1 MRIALVIEKLSA
13 RGGREKST
21 AQIAAELARRGHQV
35 TIFCQHCD
43 EASRAAL
50 PGVAIQELPSRC
62 PMRCGKLI
70 GFVRAVRRATAEGG
84 FDVVHS
90 MLPLPGADV
99 YQVRGGT
106 VPGNRQ
112 AGAMRRHG
120 LGKVFA
126 HVGGLFNLMR
136 RVQARLEAR
145 AAADEN
151 MRWLTV
157 SDLVAA
163 EVRRFYGRE
172 KGVRTVYNAVEI
184 PSADA
189 AQRRAWR
196 DQVRRRH
203 GIGEDQLLLISVAA
217 NWPLKGMDYLLRA
230 FAQWSPAHPQ
240 ARLLLIGPADQHAK
254 VAALAGPLAEKVTLC
269 SETDD
274 IFAYYSAADALV
286 LLSWQDACSR
296 VVLEATRWGL
306 SSLTTALNGAAE
318 VLAGGAGIV
327 VATPDDLAAVVA
339 GLERLANPAQ
349 RAAMARCCLAKAD
362 FLSLARHVDELEEV
376 YTEVVRS

>member
-1 MRIALVIEKLSA
+1 MKIALVIEKLSS

-21 AQIAAELARRGHQV
+21 AQIAAELARRGYQV
-35 TIFCQHCD
+35 TILCQHAD
-43 EASRAAL
+43 EASRLAL

-62 PMRCGKLI
+62 PLRWGKLS
-70 GFVRAVRRATAEGG
+70 GFARAVRQAAAQGA
-84 FDVVHS
+84 FDVVHA

-112 AGAMRRHG
+112 AGLMRRHG
-120 LGKVFA
+120 LGKAFA
-126 HVGGLFNLMR
+126 RVGCLFNLTR
-136 RVQARLEAR
+136 RAQARLEAR
-145 AAADEN
+145 AAADEG

-157 SDLVAA
+157 SDLVAG
-163 EVRRFYGRE
+163 EVRRFYGRG

-184 PSADA
+184 PTADA

-203 GIGEDQLLLISVAA
+203 GIGDDQLVLLSVAA

-230 FAQWSPAHPQ
+230 FSQWSPGHPD
-240 ARLLLIGPADQHAK
+240 ARLLLVGPADQHAK
-254 VAALAGPLAEKVTLC
+254 VAALAGPLAGKVILC
-269 SETDD
+269 DETDD

-306 SSLTTALNGAAE
+306 PSLTTALNGASE

-327 VATPDDLAAVVA
+327 VSAPDDLAAVVA
-339 GLERLANPAQ
+339 GLERLADPAE
-349 RAAMARCCLAKAD
+349 RAAMAGRCLAKAD
-362 FLSLARHVDELEEV
+362 FLSLRRHVNELEEV